1 MGYEDIIGA
10 TDIFG
15 AQATHGGQSMFGSN
29 YGTYRGV
36 TLVGAEDAM
45 VPGLQSQQGQ
55 LSPPGFVQQVAL
67 RRAAGVS
74 EREYTKARVY
84 PLGFGITTI
93 KAGATQV
100 IPVVCQ
106 VPFRGNRLTIPSD
119 IAGAVVINDIKV
131 GQASQFAAGGAVPGR
146 AYTEFATYSELN
158 LDTAQ
163 IGQTIFLS
171 ITNTSSADIEF
182 TAELKGTVVL

>member
-15 AQATHGGQSMFGSN
+15 ATSLFGQN
-29 YGTYRGV
+29 YGTYRGM
-36 TLVGAEDAM
+36 TLVGAEDSM
-45 VPGLQSQQGQ
+45 VPGLQSAQLQQT
-55 LSPPGFVQQVAL
+55 PAGFVQQVAG
-67 RRAAGVS
+67 RRALGVS
-74 EREYTKARVY
+74 EREYTKGRVY

-93 KAGATQV
+93 AAGATQV

-106 VPFRGNRLTIPSD
+106 VPFRGNRLVVPSD

-146 AYTEFATYSELN
+146 AYTEFAVGTDLN

-171 ITNTSSADIEF
+171 VTNTSNASIDF
-182 TAELKGTVVL
+182 TAMLSGAVVL